1 MKQIPLEQLIMLYNQ
16 ISTYS
21 ARNPMR
27 KKMISQFADSFDI
40 SAATVRRQLRVCST
54 LSNNKRVDF
63 NKPRVVSVERMQ
75 YYCKLIA
82 ALKLRTSNKK
92 GRHLSSIRCIKIL
105 EEHGIEANGS
115 LIKVPIGLL
124 KKSTINRY
132 LKTWGFD
139 NKSLN
144 IEPTVV
150 RFEAKQSNDCWQFDF
165 SQSDLKRIG
174 NSKKTLMIASVID
187 DRSGILYSEYHEV
200 TGEDVMTVLRF
211 LFNAMS
217 PKKEKGILFQGIP
230 KMLYID
236 NGSFAKSA
244 LFKRVMKSLGI
255 EVKCHLP
262 RNTDGRRTT
271 ARSKG
276 KVERSNRTV
285 KESFEPL
292 YHIHKPS
299 DVKEANTWLCN
310 YIRQYNNMQH
320 RREDSTRLEVWKNS
334 LPKEGFK
341 KICSWTHFCKFVHE
355 PEKRIVG
362 SDACVSVNGV
372 KYQLNGDM
380 AGNEVTLLYGI
391 IDQELHVEF
400 NNVCS
405 GPFYPISGPIPLHTY
420 RKFKKS
426 DKEKQTDE
434 IADLASKLS
443 IPISVLNDDDTTT
456 QRSLS
461 VANIINDDEIPY
473 VPFDETISLEF
484 NNKIEAKAA
493 IAKHLGKALSEL
505 NDMQRLHIESIIN
518 KTLNQKVVF
527 TEVSNYFNSRKI

>member
-1 MKQIPLEQLIMLYNQ
+1 
-16 ISTYS
+16 
-21 ARNPMR
+21 
-27 KKMISQFADSFDI
+27 
-40 SAATVRRQLRVCST
+40 
-54 LSNNKRVDF
+54 
-63 NKPRVVSVERMQ
+63 
-75 YYCKLIA
+75 
-82 ALKLRTSNKK
+82 
-92 GRHLSSIRCIKIL
+92 
-105 EEHGIEANGS
+105 
-115 LIKVPIGLL
+115 
-124 KKSTINRY
+124 
-132 LKTWGFD
+132 
-139 NKSLN
+139 
-144 IEPTVV
+144 
-150 RFEAKQSNDCWQFDF
+150 
-165 SQSDLKRIG
+165 
-174 NSKKTLMIASVID
+174 
-187 DRSGILYSEYHEV
+187 
-200 TGEDVMTVLRF
+200 
-211 LFNAMS
+211 
-217 PKKEKGILFQGIP
+217 
-230 KMLYID
+230 
-236 NGSFAKSA
+236 
-244 LFKRVMKSLGI
+244 
-255 EVKCHLP
+255 
-262 RNTDGRRTT
+262 
-271 ARSKG
+271 
-276 KVERSNRTV
+276 
-285 KESFEPL
+285 
-292 YHIHKPS
+292 
-299 DVKEANTWLCN
+299 
-310 YIRQYNNMQH
+310 
-320 RREDSTRLEVWKNS
+320 
-334 LPKEGFK
+334 
-341 KICSWTHFCKFVHE
+341 VHE